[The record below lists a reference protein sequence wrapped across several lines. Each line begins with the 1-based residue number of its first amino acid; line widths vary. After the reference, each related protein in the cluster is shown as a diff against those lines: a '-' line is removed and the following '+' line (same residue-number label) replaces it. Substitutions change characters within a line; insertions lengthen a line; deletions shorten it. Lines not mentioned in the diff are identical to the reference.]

1 VGGTYTWTGT
11 NYFQSNQNTASGI
24 NSAPLQAYSSSG
36 GAIMAFHRGGVFAI
50 NMGLDSD
57 NIFRLGGWSAGANR
71 LQMDMS
77 GNLTM
82 AGTITANSDE
92 RYKINW
98 RSLTPK
104 FVEKLS
110 LVKSGVYDR
119 TDEEITQAGVS
130 AQSLQEVLPE
140 AVLEDKEGR
149 LSVAYGNAAL
159 VACVELA
166 KEVMSLRA
174 EIEKLKSK
182 GV

>member
-1 VGGTYTWTGT
+1 
-11 NYFQSNQNTASGI
+11 
-24 NSAPLQAYSSSG
+24 
-36 GAIMAFHRGGVFAI
+36 MAFHRGGVFAI